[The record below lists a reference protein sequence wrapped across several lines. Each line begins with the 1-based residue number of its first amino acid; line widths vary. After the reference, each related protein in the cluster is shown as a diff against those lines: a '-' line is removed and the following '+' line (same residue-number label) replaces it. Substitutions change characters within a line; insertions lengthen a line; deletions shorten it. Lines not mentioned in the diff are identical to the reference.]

1 MTDKYFNWLVNKV
14 GGSNGMTF
22 ALYRLTLQ
30 EFRQADCDDGTIWA
44 NDIARCSDAL
54 SLREQYINTAAEEKE
69 IPELE
74 TLFVSVLEVLIA
86 FALRIEN
93 DIMYRPGEERVTRWF
108 WEFIEN
114 LGIDIT
120 NSDWTEANEE
130 YADHMISKFI
140 NRNYLLNGED
150 GNIFVADWDSIYP
163 NDYRKMPLWT
173 QMQSYASQMALEI
186 TP

>member
-114 LGIDIT
+114 LRIDIT
-120 NSDWTEANEE
+120 NSDWTEANEIHV
-130 YADHMISKFI
+130 DRTISRFI
-140 NRNYLLNGED
+140 NRCYDINGEC
-150 GNIFVADWDSIYP
+150 GGIFVADMDAVYP
-163 NDYRKMPLWT
+163 NDYSKMPLWT